1 MGLDGRLRLG
11 PDVEYLEGRAYDYA
25 VDPARLEAFA
35 DAGRRLLPALRPE
48 DLAPDTSGVRARLQ
62 GAGETFRDF
71 VIAEESA
78 RGLPGLVNLVGLDS
92 PGLTAALAIAR
103 EVERLVA

>member
-1 MGLDGRLRLG
+1 MRLAARS
-11 PDVEYLEGRAYDYA
+11 A
-25 VDPARLEAFA
+25 VWGSMWSGDSSIASAATPTLA